1 LPEPLAKAR
10 EAQRPLAIDLQIE
23 PESVLARAS
32 LGSDLHA
39 LVDLR
44 RSDQGL
50 RLSSG
55 IVRLGGGQ
63 SSRVPVGPGLR
74 IEGRVP
80 YLSISRLTAL
90 RWATAPRVP
99 LESLLADVTLD
110 VGRLEVLGYE
120 FDGVSGRLRPGP
132 GAWDAEVAARAASG
146 QVRVPYHF
154 PGDVPLVLDLERLR
168 VAERPAAGSDGGAD
182 GARSGTET
190 DPRELPA
197 MRIDVRDLVFEGR
210 RLGHLSAELSRG
222 PDGLV
227 LDRFET
233 REASFVASG
242 RGGWR
247 FVDGAPRSELEFD
260 AEVGN
265 VKGFLDALQLA
276 SLMEGRQGR
285 VQADLDW
292 AGGPDAQVL
301 ERVSGKVRIEV
312 EDGRMLSV
320 EPGAGRLLGL
330 MSLAHLPRRLSLD
343 FDDLTGQGL
352 AFDTIKGDFTL
363 AAGEAYTDNLTL
375 RGAAAEIGIA
385 GRTSLK
391 DRTYDQTAV
400 VTGDIGASLGVAGAI
415 AGGPAVGAA
424 LLLFSQ
430 IFKEPLKGVARGYYR
445 ISGPW
450 EDPLVRK
457 IDARELEEAAGLGL
471 PPAASSGPG
480 APPPPGGA

>member
-120 FDGVSGRLRPGP
+120 FDGVSGRLRPGR

-154 PGDVPLVLDLERLR
+154 PGEVPLVLDLDRLR
-168 VAERPAAGSDGGAD
+168 VTERPAAGGDGGAG

-260 AEVGN
+260 AEIGDKTGGTKN
-265 VKGFLDALQLA
+265 ALDFV
-276 SLMEGRQGR
+276 ENGRFHKRPLIGRDHSTTTGR
-285 VQADLDW
+285 VQHANT
-292 AGGPDAQVL
+292 
-301 ERVSGKVRIEV
+301 E
-312 EDGRMLSV
+312 
-320 EPGAGRLLGL
+320 
-330 MSLAHLPRRLSLD
+330 PRRL
-343 FDDLTGQGL
+343 
-352 AFDTIKGDFTL
+352 
-363 AAGEAYTDNLTL
+363 
-375 RGAAAEIGIA
+375 
-385 GRTSLK
+385 
-391 DRTYDQTAV
+391 V
-400 VTGDIGASLGVAGAI
+400 V
-415 AGGPAVGAA
+415 
-424 LLLFSQ
+424 
-430 IFKEPLKGVARGYYR
+430 
-445 ISGPW
+445 
-450 EDPLVRK
+450 
-457 IDARELEEAAGLGL
+457 
-471 PPAASSGPG
+471 
-480 APPPPGGA
+480 